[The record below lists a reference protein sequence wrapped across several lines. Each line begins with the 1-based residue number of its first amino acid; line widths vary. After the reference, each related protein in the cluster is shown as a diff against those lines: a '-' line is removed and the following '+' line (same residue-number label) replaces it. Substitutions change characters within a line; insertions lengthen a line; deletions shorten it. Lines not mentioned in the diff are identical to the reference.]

1 MPPVEDGEI
10 LELSAPDLIDLTRDD
25 TPSPP
30 RWHFPPPAFP
40 FADARAFAPHPYYR
54 AAAPVP
60 DQAAPPP
67 QLAPQHPPWP
77 PHAAPPARPFADPR
91 AGSPFRNPYA
101 PPPAAPAPERYATRD
116 GRARRQRFEAF
127 RQPHAVEPVATV
139 VVRADGVAPLQVS
152 AHVDHVQPVAL
163 FGQEDGGPLLVQ
175 KPVDL
180 PAEKLVEPPPVQ
192 ELPEPPPPPPPAP
205 NPPEMP
211 EVRGAKPVKK
221 ASLLLLRKKVLMSI
235 KQKKKAVPSV
245 EPKVRTPSLSLDVC
259 QDPAASVVSL
269 TEGVPEGSWKRP
281 RESMTPRSP
290 SPVLSSKGMTSGND
304 LLIVELSDSDFEE
317 DNHDGKLSYIAVE
330 RKARPQRKRPRHEII
345 ESMKIRL
352 VQLGRCPS
360 SLHGNPKQAAKPTST
375 PVKTDRNR
383 AGGSG
388 LAATATPAEVM
399 DGATRATKV
408 VKMRTDTT
416 IAAIDSSETTNGG
429 KDSVLPA
436 PLDKQGLNRN
446 ASRNRL
452 VAPTAKELPVSP
464 TPTEN
469 EIARPTSAALLK
481 EDISSNNSS
490 SSKTVSPLRNADE
503 ATGTSSD
510 KTTEAS
516 GSSGK
521 IPAQASIVKKPP
533 LGSTCVIVALRK
545 RIADLEKSKKAKRLT
560 PPPSHERN
568 TNALTN
574 PVSVESGKSN
584 NFSRK
589 RTHSE
594 TAIPPHVRPAFKCL
608 SLVRVT
614 DLKDE
619 IPNSLAPN
627 EQGRYYSTAVQGT
640 KKTRR
645 RKLPPKKPAGNTGS
659 AAEQGRWN
667 RRDDEDSEAVFEED
681 YEEPGLVD
689 DLKLELASSKKQ
701 LASVTDYVQLV
712 NASDVSLAQAS
723 AKLSF
728 KRAALSNLSDL
739 MKRAEFE
746 VLDAEQDLEKITNA
760 ARRMRESLVDG
771 PFADMFPMP
780 EIARTGGEGRGA
792 GASQGGYD
800 LSSSTSQNDGGV
812 PTDAE
817 NGDKVANGLDA
828 LARTD
833 LVLQASPYSP
843 SSGFFFLSCLSGLR
857 AYEQFV
863 SLLAVSRAKRGKMS
877 LYFILNFSNPS
888 SPLPPS
894 RFCCVSQIPSP
905 WWATPTLLTQ
915 FRAPPTVAGNR
926 YVLRTPYHSR
936 AADRKSTSP
945 LSLTWTHNLDPMK
958 TICPKE
964 LRRQYS
970 CASKKCQYEHLRNFE
985 SMKGH
990 ALDVT
995 DRLQGFADMN
1005 KEDAEKQVVRAKL
1018 DIYSNKNVDNTVS
1031 FLITS
1036 LFPIPSPDKL
1046 PLKKRT

>member
-1 MPPVEDGEI
+1 MRRG
-10 LELSAPDLIDLTRDD
+10 RHM
-25 TPSPP
+25 PSPP
-30 RWHFPPPAFP
+30 RAHSQT
-40 FADARAFAPHPYYR
+40 RA
-54 AAAPVP
+54 
-60 DQAAPPP
+60 
-67 QLAPQHPPWP
+67 
-77 PHAAPPARPFADPR
+77 
-91 AGSPFRNPYA
+91 
-101 PPPAAPAPERYATRD
+101 PAARFATRT
-116 GRARRQRFEAF
+116 RRRSKPP
-127 RQPHAVEPVATV
+127 RQSPVATV

-152 AHVDHVQPVAL
+152 AHVDHVQPVAP

-175 KPVDL
+175 KSVDP
-180 PAEKLVEPPPVQ
+180 PAVKLVEPPPVQ

-205 NPPEMP
+205 DPPDMP
-211 EVRGAKPVKK
+211 EVREAKHVKR

-235 KQKKKAVPSV
+235 KQKKKAAASA
-245 EPKVRTPSLSLDVC
+245 EPEVRTPSVSMDGF
-259 QDPAASVVSL
+259 QDPAASAVSL
-269 TEGVPEGSWKRP
+269 TESMPEGGWKRP
-281 RESMTPRSP
+281 RESTPRSA
-290 SPVLSSKGMTSGND
+290 SPVLSSKGTTSGSD
-304 LLIVELSDSDFEE
+304 LLIVEFSDSDFEE

-375 PVKTDRNR
+375 PVKTDKNR
-383 AGGSG
+383 AGSSE
-388 LAATATPAEVM
+388 LAATVTSAEVM
-399 DGATRATKV
+399 DRATRAPKV
-408 VKMRTDTT
+408 VKMRNDTT

-436 PLDKQGLNRN
+436 PLDKQGVNGN
-446 ASRNRL
+446 ASQNRL
-452 VAPTAKELPVSP
+452 AAATVKELPVLP
-464 TPTEN
+464 EPTES
-469 EIARPTSAALLK
+469 ETARPTSAALLK
-481 EDISSNNSS
+481 EDISSNHSS

-503 ATGTSSD
+503 ATGTSSE
-510 KTTEAS
+510 KNTEAP
-516 GSSGK
+516 GSFGK
-521 IPAQASIVKKPP
+521 IPARASSMKKPP
-533 LGSTCVIVALRK
+533 LGSTGVIAALRK
-545 RIADLEKSKKAKRLT
+545 RITDLEKSKKTKKLT

-574 PVSVESGKSN
+574 PLSVESGKFN

-589 RTHSE
+589 RPHSE
-594 TAIPPHVRPAFKCL
+594 TAVPPHVQPAFKCL

-640 KKTRR
+640 TKTRR
-645 RKLPPKKPAGNTGS
+645 RKLPPKKPTGNTGS

-667 RRDDEDSEAVFEED
+667 RRDDEDSEAVFDED

-780 EIARTGGEGRGA
+780 EIARTGGEGRGT
-792 GASQGGYD
+792 GASPGGYD
-800 LSSSTSQNDGGV
+800 LSSATSQSDGGV

-817 NGDKVANGLDA
+817 NGDKVADGLDA
-828 LARTD
+828 LTRTD

-857 AYEQFV
+857 A
-863 SLLAVSRAKRGKMS
+863 
-877 LYFILNFSNPS
+877 
-888 SPLPPS
+888 
-894 RFCCVSQIPSP
+894 
-905 WWATPTLLTQ
+905 
-915 FRAPPTVAGNR
+915 

-995 DRLQGFADMN
+995 DRLQGFADMS